1 MPHPTHEQELQTP
14 ELAMKKYEILSIEPS
29 KLAHIWVVSFKLD
42 GGKTEE
48 EPIEALDSN
57 EAFLKFRNQMTIQA
71 KIEVKKK

>member
-1 MPHPTHEQELQTP
+1 
-14 ELAMKKYEILSIEPS
+14 
-29 KLAHIWVVSFKLD
+29 VSFKLD